1 MSSEELTR
9 TLDKLQADL
18 ASNPQL
24 DEHALQSLK
33 LVLEDIQS
41 AIERAAMANE
51 EAQQA
56 AVESAPD
63 SMTGRLQELIEDF
76 EAKHPKLTMT
86 LSQIADQ
93 LSEMGI

>member
-24 DEHALQSLK
+24 DENALQSLK